1 MSWIPIT
8 RGFALASL
16 CWLAIDSVPQQLAAQ
31 TPQLAP
37 PQYGISDGS
46 PSGYKDPGPQPNL
59 APPPLATPAGNDD
72 REYLRLLNQ
81 PVASPTTAVV
91 NPAAPSNPAATN
103 PTQAFPAAAN
113 PVAMNPV
120 NVAARPEATAPLQN
134 IQANYQQPV
143 ATSVSPTALPPNG
156 PAGNPPPANN
166 TPSSNSATNIQ
177 ATYSAPATNTAVNN
191 PPRPL
196 NTNGAKPIPLAGP
209 NTKTPAAASSWS
221 SFGTMLGSLAI
232 VLGLFVVTIKLLR
245 RGMPGAKQRLG
256 SNVVEVLG
264 QAPLAPRQ
272 TLQVIRFGNKILL
285 VAMSPDGCD
294 TLTEITDPLEVDR
307 VAGMCQQSQANSSTK
322 TFGEMFRQVTSMRPA
337 VNEPLAD
344 VTAPSSTL
352 DEVRARLRG
361 GSITGREVTHG

>member
-1 MSWIPIT
+1 MSWIQNT
-8 RGFALASL
+8 CGVALASL
-16 CWLAIDSVPQQLAAQ
+16 VWLAPASAQ

-37 PQYGISDGS
+37 PQYGISDGA
-46 PSGYKDPGPQPNL
+46 PRGYDQGPQPNL
-59 APPPLATPAGNDD
+59 APPPLASPAANDD
-72 REYLRLLNQ
+72 SREYLRLLNQ
-81 PVASPTTAVV
+81 PAA
-91 NPAAPSNPAATN
+91 NPS
-103 PTQAFPAAAN
+103 PAAATMN
-113 PVAMNPV
+113 PTAGNTAAAMPATANPPAMNPAMSPV
-120 NVAARPEATAPLQN
+120 NVAARPEPQPTSPN
-134 IQANYQQPV
+134 IQP
-143 ATSVSPTALPPNG
+143 
-156 PAGNPPPANN
+156 
-166 TPSSNSATNIQ
+166 NIQ
-177 ATYSAPATNTAVNN
+177 ATYQQPIAASGSSAAPLLNGAANVVPANN
-191 PPRPL
+191 VAANNAPINNAPRTL

-209 NTKTPAAASSWS
+209 NTKTPAAASSWG

-232 VLGLFVVTIKLLR
+232 VLALFVVTIKLLR

-264 QAPLAPRQ
+264 QTPLAPRQ

-337 VNEPLAD
+337 ASEPANE
-344 VTAPSSTL
+344 APASSSTL

-361 GSITGREVTHG
+361 GSVATREVSHG